1 MESISWKIHKA
12 KENQTKTMIVS
23 FFLIVVLIFFLLF
36 YGLLWMLIAILIFF
50 ISLNNYF
57 LPITYRITDK
67 SIVIDKKIFK
77 YEREWQIFRKYHLT
91 GNGLVLSPFS
101 RKNFLDNFRGI
112 HIFLP
117 KDKDEIIHFIENR
130 LTSIVTD

>member
-1 MESISWKIHKA
+1 MEPITWRIHKA
-12 KENQTKTMIVS
+12 KENPTKTTIVLL
-23 FFLIVVLIFFLLF
+23 FLVVVLIFFLLF

-57 LPITYRITDK
+57 LPIRYTMSDK
-67 SIVIDKKIFK
+67 SIIIDKKIFK

-101 RKNFLDNFRGI
+101 RRNFLDNFRGI

-117 KDKDEIIHFIENR
+117 KDKDEIVQFIESR
-130 LTSIVTD
+130 LKPTVTD